1 MFHVK
6 HRLHDAVIRNK
17 VAILTKVRPLR
28 GNKKIDREKKKS
40 IIIIERRRYES
51 RI

>member
-1 MFHVK
+1 MFHGE
-6 HRLHDAVIRNK
+6 HRLHVVVIRNK

-28 GNKKIDREKKKS
+28 GNKKIDKKREKS

-51 RI
+51 RN